1 MLKNHDLD
9 SEPRWRHR
17 IHDSIINSENQFF
30 SVGTIKNFSTLNNAS
45 STFTFQIRTSIRRQ
59 PHPSRYNGLP

>member
-1 MLKNHDLD
+1 MLKNHDLG
-9 SEPRWRHR
+9 SERRCR
-17 IHDSIINSENQFF
+17 LRKLDLIVSSENQFF